1 MRSSYKSLSQLV
13 IIAGGPIPSWVLWES
28 RLSKPGDRASK
39 QHPSMA
45 SVLAPA
51 FRFLPRLSSCLDFL
65 QWWAVIWNC
74 KQQKKT
80 TFPSSICFLAMA
92 LHCSNR
98 NPSQDKGTRIVEYC
112 WGRPDHVFGGLCKDF
127 GTLGLKSHWV
137 LRAQLEAK
145 SVERTVKGWLVT
157 LQRDV

>member
-65 QWWAVIWNC
+65 QWWSTLWKCEPNKPFHPQAALGMVCHRSKEAPTKRNMILPGWPPHFSVLLLLLSLNEW
-74 KQQKKT
+74 KADS
-80 TFPSSICFLAMA
+80 FPFYSQEFFL
-92 LHCSNR
+92 
-98 NPSQDKGTRIVEYC
+98 P
-112 WGRPDHVFGGLCKDF
+112 
-127 GTLGLKSHWV
+127 
-137 LRAQLEAK
+137 RASFHLWDQ
-145 SVERTVKGWLVT
+145 VMP
-157 LQRDV
+157 